1 MTKKSVKTMMIVL
14 VLLAI
19 GLYFVAG
26 TYARYTAAA
35 SGTGTVQVAK
45 WAVKI
50 GEKDATQ
57 ENTTFDLS
65 FNKVEN
71 ENVVDGY
78 IAPGSQLYADF
89 KIDPTGS
96 QVAIDYSFSLGNIT
110 ASEGTVPTTVKVL
123 KVVPVKDNVEQAEL
137 SPDTGGKYTG
147 KISLPSKDKALTADE
162 AVTIRVYLEWENTN
176 TAETDKV
183 DTSTGVS
190 APTLTM
196 TVNATATQSI

>member
-14 VLLAI
+14 AFLAI

-71 ENVVDGY
+71 ENVVNGY

-123 KVVPVKDNVEQAEL
+123 KVAPVKDNVEQAEL

-183 DTSTGVS
+183 DTLTGVS

>member
-162 AVTIRVYLEWENTN
+162 AVTIRVYLEWENKN
-176 TAETDKV
+176 TTETDKV
-183 DTSTGVS
+183 DTLTGVS

>member
-14 VLLAI
+14 AFLAI

-71 ENVVDGY
+71 ENVVNGY

-162 AVTIRVYLEWENTN
+162 AVTIRVYLEWENT
-176 TAETDKV
+176 DKV
-183 DTSTGVS
+183 DTLTGVS

>member
-1 MTKKSVKTMMIVL
+1 MMIVL

>member
-71 ENVVDGY
+71 ENVADGY

-183 DTSTGVS
+183 DTLTGVS

>member
-1 MTKKSVKTMMIVL
+1 M
-14 VLLAI
+14 
-19 GLYFVAG
+19 
-26 TYARYTAAA
+26 
-35 SGTGTVQVAK
+35 AK

-162 AVTIRVYLEWENTN
+162 AVTIRVYLEWENKN
-176 TAETDKV
+176 TTETDKV
-183 DTSTGVS
+183 DTLTGVS

>member
-14 VLLAI
+14 AFLAM

-71 ENVVDGY
+71 ENVVNGY

-183 DTSTGVS
+183 DTLTGVS

>member
-14 VLLAI
+14 AFLAI

-71 ENVVDGY
+71 ENVVNGY

-183 DTSTGVS
+183 DTLTGVS

>member
-14 VLLAI
+14 ALLAI

-183 DTSTGVS
+183 DTLTGVS

>member
-14 VLLAI
+14 AFLAI

-71 ENVVDGY
+71 ENVVNGY

-183 DTSTGVS
+183 DTLTGVS
-190 APTLTM
+190 APTLIM